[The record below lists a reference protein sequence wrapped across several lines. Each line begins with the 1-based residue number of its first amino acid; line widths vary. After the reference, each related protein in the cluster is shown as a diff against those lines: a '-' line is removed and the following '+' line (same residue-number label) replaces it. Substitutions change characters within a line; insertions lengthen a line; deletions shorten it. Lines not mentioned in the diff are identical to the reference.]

1 MDEVCL
7 IILEVFI
14 AHCAIVM
21 FWGGLFVAF
30 EKRLRFESSIAL
42 RKGARNE
49 LGGSCGRHD
58 ADNEAPCNRR
68 RSGRILITCRGVGL

>member
-1 MDEVCL
+1 
-7 IILEVFI
+7 
-14 AHCAIVM
+14 
-21 FWGGLFVAF
+21 VAF